1 MGCSEIPSDCVN
13 FATSPVSG
21 RLCTCA
27 MTLSFSALSND
38 SGNLRGKVTRGRGDQ
53 RTRRLEEETE
63 DAYAR
68 RVLLLEQ
75 TLEGRFPFSS
85 LTSRGAPEAIRYRT
99 ISACPFFAATC
110 NGVCLLSVTLRS
122 MASTTR
128 IVSRPVPPASQAPC
142 CPCECFSRTFTT
154 CNRWLKRRRGG
165 GKGSSRRRR
174 RRRRMKEKEEKKKQ
188 EEKQEDEGR
197 GGGEAGEREGGEGG
211 GEGKRGRKCST
222 RQCGLAWRHH
232 VWADSRQVSPSARLR
247 EPL

>member
-38 SGNLRGKVTRGRGDQ
+38 SGN
-53 RTRRLEEETE
+53 
-63 DAYAR
+63 AR

-122 MASTTR
+122 MAS
-128 IVSRPVPPASQAPC
+128 C

>member
-38 SGNLRGKVTRGRGDQ
+38 SGN
-53 RTRRLEEETE
+53 
-63 DAYAR
+63 AR

-174 RRRRMKEKEEKKKQ
+174 RRRWMKEKEEKKKQ
-188 EEKQEDEGR
+188 EEKQEDKGR
-197 GGGEAGEREGGEGG
+197 G
-211 GEGKRGRKCST
+211 
-222 RQCGLAWRHH
+222 
-232 VWADSRQVSPSARLR
+232 
-247 EPL
+247 